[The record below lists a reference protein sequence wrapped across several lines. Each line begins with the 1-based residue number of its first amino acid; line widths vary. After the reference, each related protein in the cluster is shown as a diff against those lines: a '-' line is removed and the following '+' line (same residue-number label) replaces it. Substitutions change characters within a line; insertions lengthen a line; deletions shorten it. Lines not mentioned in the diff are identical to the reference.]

1 MSRQDPAFAE
11 LFREWIENGGD
22 DQKSEAFVRASRSLF
37 TSIVRRLANQFG
49 GSTPQEVED
58 QLQDIYLKLTAQG
71 TAILAKMP
79 KDPEA
84 AKGYLRIVAAN
95 VCRDA
100 WKAKHAVRRDR
111 DRTIPFD
118 GMESRLSQAGVQY
131 IETRLTLQ
139 KIDKLLGDPRERI
152 VFGLYFRQGYSAAEI
167 AQIPAIGLSVKGVES
182 LIFRVTTRLREDLRL
197 PKKEGISGGSSS

>member
-11 LFREWIENGGD
+11 LFRDWIENGGD

-37 TSIVRRLANQFG
+37 TSIVRRVASQFG
-49 GSTPQEVED
+49 SISSQEVED
-58 QLQDIYLKLTAQG
+58 QLQDIYLKLTSQG
-71 TAILAKMP
+71 SAILAKMP

-84 AKGYLRIVAAN
+84 ARSYLRIVAAN

-100 WKAKHAVRRDR
+100 WKAKHAGRRDSG
-111 DRTIPFD
+111 RTIPFD
-118 GMESRLSQAGVQY
+118 GMESRLSQAGVRY

-139 KIDKLLGDPRERI
+139 KIDQLLADRRERI

-167 AQIPAIGLSVKGVES
+167 AQIPVIGLSVKGVES
-182 LIFRVTTRLREDLRL
+182 LILRVTTRLREDLGI
-197 PKKEGISGGSSS
+197 PKKEGISDGSSS